1 MQVPKASK
9 IVIQSNVILYEQQ
22 LYSLQQQLIQQNM
35 ALSYTVTA
43 SELPY
48 LQHCYQT
55 MLRNIKEKIDLCIRL
70 ESYFY

>member
-9 IVIQSNVILYEQQ
+9 TAIRSNVILYEQQ
-22 LYSLQQQLIQQNM
+22 LFALQQQLIQQNM
-35 ALSYTVTA
+35 VLSNTVTS

-48 LQHCYQT
+48 LQRCYQT
-55 MLRNIKEKIDLCIRL
+55 MLKNVKEQIELCIRL